1 MYLGKWTQKKHFIK
15 ITVQNMSHVFYYRK
29 NGFSSIMATDKLII
43 CKNSWNIVSL
53 PEKSIGLFLKV
64 WSLCFFQ
71 KSVKLNQVS

>member
-43 CKNSWNIVSL
+43 CKNSWNIVLMS
-53 PEKSIGLFLKV
+53 PS
-64 WSLCFFQ
+64 
-71 KSVKLNQVS
+71 